1 MSENRAAKK
10 LLVFVIGFYVAV
22 SVLAVAI
29 LNLSGSIFAKRGEV
43 NLMDYFSRLGGNEEN
58 LVEKSIEEVDPESK
72 LQGLEALDGADD
84 AQGKEEA
91 TEPPT
96 EVSEEPSI
104 ESYEEPTPAAEE
116 TVPEEPPV
124 EEVHYYSFKTN
135 NTDTILRMRE
145 APGEDAKVVYE
156 LKPGSSGYVTELG
169 DEWSKVSA
177 YGHEGY
183 CANEF
188 LTMTEI
194 SESEYDELKEQSDNA
209 ASAGNKTDAAA
220 AAGTADQTGTAGQT
234 AADQTAVQ
242 TGTADQSAAAG
253 TGTAD
258 QAAPAQTGTADQTA
272 PAQTGAADQTA
283 AAGQAGVITM
293 GTAGATP
300 SEDP

>member
-1 MSENRAAKK
+1 MSENRVAKK
-10 LLVFVIGFYVAV
+10 LLVFVTGFYVAV

-43 NLMDYFSRLGGNEEN
+43 NLMDYFSGLGGNEEN
-58 LVEKSIEEVDPESK
+58 LVEESIEEVDPESK

-156 LKPGSSGYVTELG
+156 LQPGSSGYVTELG

-194 SESEYDELKEQSDNA
+194 PESEYDELKEQSDNA

-220 AAGTADQTGTAGQT
+220 
-234 AADQTAVQ
+234 
-242 TGTADQSAAAG
+242 G

-258 QAAPAQTGTADQTA
+258 QAVPAQTGTADQTA